1 MTQNPRLR
9 VVVFAVLALLL
20 ACGVTTIFYTLVAPA
35 SFTLLIAGL
44 DARPGEGVQA
54 RTDAVLLVNV
64 RPRRAEVAVLSIP
77 RDVFL
82 RAPNYGLQRVNTI
95 NLLGELE
102 SAGRGMPL
110 LKEAIEASLELR
122 IDRTLRL
129 DFQGFVA
136 LIDALGGVEVDVPRL
151 LVDRAFP
158 TIDYG
163 TKVVSFE
170 PGPQTLSGEQAL
182 IYARMRNVDDD
193 YGRAARQQ
201 QVVRGL
207 AARLANPLNWGT
219 AWSVFQASVESDLTL
234 GEALIL
240 APAILLNAGR
250 HESLVMD
257 RSFIRPGARG
267 AEPDLEALKP
277 FLDQHFRE

>member
-1 MTQNPRLR
+1 MAQNPRLR
-9 VVVFAVLALLL
+9 IAIFAALALLL
-20 ACGVTTIFYTLVAPA
+20 ACGAMTVLYSLFAPS

-64 RPRRAEVAVLSIP
+64 RARRAEVAVLSVP

-82 RAPNYGLQRVNTI
+82 RVPNYGLQRVNTI

-102 SAGRGMPL
+102 GPGQGMPL
-110 LKEAIEASLELR
+110 LKASIETTLELR
-122 IDRTLRL
+122 VDRTLRL
-129 DFQGFVA
+129 DFQGFVD
-136 LIDALGGVEVDVPRL
+136 LIDALGGVEVDVPRPL
-151 LVDRAFP
+151 TDRAFP

-201 QVVRGL
+201 QIVRGL

-219 AWSVFQASVESDLTL
+219 AWGVFQASVESDLTL
-234 GEALIL
+234 GEALAL
-240 APAILLNAGR
+240 APAVLLNAGR

-257 RSFIRPGARG
+257 RGFIRPGVRG
-267 AEPDLEALKP
+267 AEPDMEALAP
-277 FLDQHFRE
+277 FLDRHFR